1 MTNYEYLISCEE
13 TELAELL
20 AELITN
26 MLVQARIVSVDPMF
40 TTVLAG
46 NLYSWLNDEIIKGKY
61 LS

>member
-13 TELAELL
+13 IELAELL